1 VVDAHAGGG
10 VQDLVGGARAVVGR
24 KVIADLVD
32 AGRRGCGERGE
43 DQEDRGAGGHRGGG
57 RAGARASGVARARR
71 GAGEGRGGRG
81 GGRARGAAG

>member
-10 VQDLVGGARAVVGR
+10 VQDLVGGARAVVGGQ
-24 KVIADLVD
+24 VVADLVD
-32 AGRRGCGERGE
+32 AGGGCRCQGGE
-43 DQEDRGAGGHRGGG
+43 DQEGRGAGHRGGG